1 MKKNIENTLTEKQER
16 GLAIL
21 QQEPELLNELI
32 SETIKNNKEKQMSP
46 AQRLLREDIIHDL
59 MEEGGFSREDAEDL
73 SCF

>member
-1 MKKNIENTLTEKQER
+1 MKKRIEKTLTEKQER

-32 SETIKNNKEKQMSP
+32 SEAIKNNEEKKMSP
-46 AQRLLREDIIHDL
+46 AQRLLREDIIQDL
-59 MEEGGFSREDAEDL
+59 MEECGFSREDAEDL

>member
-1 MKKNIENTLTEKQER
+1 MKKHIQNTLTDKQER

-32 SETIKNNKEKQMSP
+32 SEAIKDNEEKKMSP
-46 AQRLLREDIIHDL
+46 AQRLLREDIIQDL
-59 MEEGGFSREDAEDL
+59 MEEGGFSREAAENL